1 MLRIEKEGRV
11 AKVVLDRPDK
21 HNALNADLIAAIAD
35 GFRQLSTDASVK
47 VVLLSGEGK
56 SFCAGADL
64 GYMAE
69 IAEFGEEENYQDS
82 LRLADAFEAISACPK
97 PVVAYAHGACLGG
110 GAGLLAASDYAVSA
124 LDAQFGF
131 TEARLGLAPSV
142 ISPYVVRKI
151 GIGHARAL
159 FLSAERF
166 DAETALRI
174 GLVNR
179 LGESADEVV
188 EMLLENGPLA
198 MAAIKKLL
206 SDLPSWHSAQ
216 AREETARLIA
226 RLRSGEEGQ
235 EGMRAFLER
244 RKPRYQEE

>member
-21 HNALNADLIAAIAD
+21 HNALNAELIQAITDA
-35 GFRQLSTDASVK
+35 FRQLSTDASVK
-47 VVLLSGEGK
+47 VVSLSGEGK

-64 GYMAE
+64 NYMAE
-69 IAEFGEEENYQDS
+69 IAAFGKEENYQDS
-82 LRLADAFEAISACPK
+82 LRLADAFESIAACPK

-110 GAGLLAASDYAVSA
+110 GAGLLAACDYVVSA

-179 LGESADEVV
+179 LGDSADEVV
-188 EMLLENGPLA
+188 RMLLENGPVA

-206 SDLPSWHSAQ
+206 SELPSWDSGQ

-226 RLRSGEEGQ
+226 NLRSGDEGQ
-235 EGMRAFLER
+235 DGMKAFLER

>member
-21 HNALNADLIAAIAD
+21 HNALNAELIQAITDA
-35 GFRQLSTDASVK
+35 FRQLSTDASVK
-47 VVLLSGEGK
+47 VVSLSGEGK

-64 GYMAE
+64 SYMAE
-69 IAEFGEEENYQDS
+69 IAVFGEEENYQDS
-82 LRLADAFEAISACPK
+82 LRLADAFESIAACPK
-97 PVVAYAHGACLGG
+97 PVVAYARGACLGG
-110 GAGLLAASDYAVSA
+110 GAGLLAASDYVVSA

-131 TEARLGLAPSV
+131 TEVRLGLAPSV

-179 LGESADEVV
+179 LGDSADEVV
-188 EMLLENGPLA
+188 RMLLENGPVA

-206 SDLPSWHSAQ
+206 SDLASWDSGQ

-226 RLRSGEEGQ
+226 NLRSGDEGQ
-235 EGMRAFLER
+235 DGTKAFLER
-244 RKPRYQEE
+244 RKPRFQEE